1 MPADRILEKRL
12 GETRKSS
19 KPIMEKRRRARINDS
34 LNQLKTLILD
44 ALKKDSS
51 RHSKLEK
58 ADILEMTVKHL
69 RSLQRQQLTAAANTN
84 PSLPGQYRAGFNE
97 CLMEVNRFL
106 GASDSVDTQVRQRL
120 LNHLAGACSPARPGT
135 YHAAQPAVFP
145 HAQPVHVQV
154 PVATTGGQHV
164 QLSPVQAP
172 CPQAG
177 QTTMYGGIPVVPRQV
192 SGGEPVAVLLPSQ
205 AFPGGQVPSH
215 VIPVYAPNSPQ
226 NYGLVAVHSPTGV
239 SVKSEPTSNSVNGL
253 TTTVTPQKTVT
264 YETAHSPVIMQAR
277 APIPLES
284 EKMWRPW

>member
-1 MPADRILEKRL
+1 MPADRIVEKRM

-69 RSLQRQQLTAAANTN
+69 RSLQRQQLAAAANTN

-106 GASDSVDTQVRQRL
+106 GATDSVDTQVRQRL
-120 LNHLAGACSPARPGT
+120 LNHLAGSCSPARPGA
-135 YHAAQPAVFP
+135 YPAAQPAVFP
-145 HAQPVHVQV
+145 HAQPVQVQV
-154 PVATTGGQHV
+154 PVAPTGGQHV

-172 CPQAG
+172 CPTAG

-215 VIPVYAPNSPQ
+215 VIPVYAPNTPQ
-226 NYGLVAVHSPTGV
+226 NYGLVAVHSPNGV
-239 SVKSEPTSNSVNGL
+239 TLKSEPASSPVNGL
-253 TTTVTPQKTVT
+253 TATVMPQKTAA
-264 YETAHSPVIMQAR
+264 YETAHSPASLPSH
-277 APIPLES
+277 APVPIES

>member
-1 MPADRILEKRL
+1 MPADRIVEKRL

-34 LNQLKTLILD
+34 LNQLKALILD

-69 RSLQRQQLTAAANTN
+69 RGLQRQQLTAAANTS
-84 PSLPGQYRAGFNE
+84 PSLPGQYRAGFTE
-97 CLMEVNRFL
+97 CLVEVNRFL

-120 LNHLAGACSPARPGT
+120 LNHLAGTCSPARPGT
-135 YHAAQPAVFP
+135 YPAAQPAVFP
-145 HAQPVHVQV
+145 HAQPVQVQV
-154 PVATTGGQHV
+154 PVAPTGGQHV

-172 CPQAG
+172 CP

-205 AFPGGQVPSH
+205 AFLGGQVPSH
-215 VIPVYAPNSPQ
+215 VIPVYAPNTPQ
-226 NYGLVAVHSPTGV
+226 NYGLVAVHSPNGV
-239 SVKSEPTSNSVNGL
+239 TVKSEPTSNSVNGL
-253 TTTVTPQKTVT
+253 TTTVSPQKIAQ
-264 YETAHSPVIMQAR
+264 YETAHSPATMPAR
-277 APIPLES
+277 AALPIES

>member
-1 MPADRILEKRL
+1 MKIANMPASTDFIVKRP
-12 GETRKSS
+12 GESRKSS

-34 LNQLKTLILD
+34 LNQLKALILAD
-44 ALKKDSS
+44 LKKDSS
-51 RHSKLEK
+51 HSKLEK

-69 RSLQRQQLTAAANTN
+69 RSLQRQQLTAAARTN

-135 YHAAQPAVFP
+135 YPAAQPAVFP
-145 HAQPVHVQV
+145 HAQPVQVQV
-154 PVATTGGQHV
+154 PVAPTGGQHV
-164 QLSPVQAP
+164 QLSPMQAP

-192 SGGEPVAVLLPSQ
+192 SGGEPVTVLLPSQ

-215 VIPVYAPNSPQ
+215 VIPVYPQ
-226 NYGLVAVHSPTGV
+226 SYGLVESHSPNGLKIKT
-239 SVKSEPTSNSVNGL
+239 EPTFNGL
-253 TTTVTPQKTVT
+253 TNTTKYGLPAHA
-264 YETAHSPVIMQAR
+264 TA
-277 APIPLES
+277 